1 MGLYYIK
8 LDELSE
14 FTGLTV
20 EQLKEKSYSELEQMQ
35 KSMEQEKFLEQNNQN
50 SQDKEY
56 ERIVLKYFSPVKL
69 LENWFTHKEIV
80 YACAS
85 TGVTVGDICVE
96 IFMEPGVKCAY
107 PDAEF
112 LRTSVESVPQYDSRG
127 RELLERK
134 SMTVDVYHIAN
145 KYQTTRHGQ
154 VVLKLLYDRYPELK
168 EFGFNAYGMDGTEY
182 EIYPGNGI
190 YTAFIPLMMGN
201 IDAILYR
208 NRRYCEWYNSGRY
221 SLPECEK
228 AFRKKEAAKMFAMI
242 RSVGKK
248 EIGLGHT
255 PVKEQ
260 DGKLFIGEKILARE
274 KGGLMLFWDG
284 KPHQL
289 SAQGERCFIVRL
301 SEGTMDAAV
310 FIERYDEL
318 MAGIVKATN
327 IHLCRETD
335 YLRDNAV
342 NVTFSHNM
350 SDEDRK
356 DLVADLHRSVPEN
369 DQSKFIKRL
378 AAHVTGT
385 FGYINGNIADLVIR
399 V

>member
-14 FTGLTV
+14 FSGLTI
-20 EQLKEKSYSELEQMQ
+20 EQLKEKSYLDLEQMQ
-35 KSMEQEKFLEQNNQN
+35 KDMDREKFLEQNRQN

-56 ERIVLKYFSPVKL
+56 ERIVLKYFSPVNR

-80 YACAS
+80 YACAD
-85 TGVTVGDICVE
+85 TGVTVGDICTE
-96 IFMEPGVKCAY
+96 IFMEPGAKCGY
-107 PDAEF
+107 PNAEF
-112 LRTSVESVPQYDSRG
+112 LRTSVESVPQYDSHG
-127 RELLERK
+127 RELRERK
-134 SMTVDVYHIAN
+134 SRTVDVYRIAN
-145 KYQTTRHGQ
+145 QYQTTKHGQ
-154 VVLKLLYDRYPELK
+154 VVLRLLYDRYPELK
-168 EFGFNAYGMDGTEY
+168 EFGFSAYGMNSTEY

-190 YTAFIPLMMGN
+190 YTGFIPLMMGN
-201 IDAILYR
+201 VDAILHR
-208 NRRYCEWYNSGRY
+208 NRRYCEWYSNGRY

-228 AFRKKEAAKMFAMI
+228 AFRKKEAAKMFAAI

-260 DGKLFIGEKILARE
+260 DGRSFIGEKIFARE

-284 KPHQL
+284 RSHQL
-289 SAQGERCFIVRL
+289 SARRERCFIVR
-301 SEGTMDAAV
+301 SSGGTMNAAA

-342 NVTFSHNM
+342 NVTFSHSM
-350 SDEDRK
+350 PGEDRK
-356 DLVADLHRSVPEN
+356 DLVADLHQSAPKE
-369 DQSKFIKRL
+369 DQSKFTKRL

-385 FGYINGNIADLVIR
+385 FGYIDGDIADLVIR